1 MQESEF
7 QDVVDDIYFQLE
19 EIIDDSG
26 ADIDYET
33 NGGVM
38 TLTCENDGSK
48 IILSRQVAT
57 SEIWVAAKSGGFHF
71 QFKDNEA
78 NQSGDGSGWV
88 CATGE
93 QLAEL
98 LVRVIQ
104 EQSQEIL
111 EISF

>member
-7 QDVVDDIYFQLE
+7 QDIVDDIYLKLE

-38 TLTCENDGSK
+38 ALTCENDGSK
-48 IILSRQVAT
+48 IILSRQVAI
-57 SEIWVAAKSGGFHF
+57 SEIWVAARSGGFHF
-71 QFKDNEA
+71 QLKE
-78 NQSGDGSGWV
+78 SGWV

-93 QLAEL
+93 HLAEL

-104 EQSQEIL
+104 EQAQETL
-111 EISF
+111 DISF

>member
-1 MQESEF
+1 MQESDF
-7 QDVVDDIYFQLE
+7 HDLVDDIYYQLE

-48 IILSRQVAT
+48 IILSRQAAT
-57 SEIWVAAKSGGFHF
+57 SEIWVAARSGGFHF
-71 QFKDNEA
+71 QQKDN
-78 NQSGDGSGWV
+78 QQWV

-93 QLAEL
+93 HLAEL

-104 EQSQEIL
+104 EQAQETL
-111 EISF
+111 AISF

>member
-7 QDVVDDIYFQLE
+7 QDIVDDIYFQLE

-57 SEIWVAAKSGGFHF
+57 SEIWVAARSGGFHF
-71 QFKDNEA
+71 RFQQQE
-78 NQSGDGSGWV
+78 WI

-93 QLAEL
+93 HLAEL
-98 LVRVIQ
+98 LVRVIHEQAQ
-104 EQSQEIL
+104 ETL
-111 EISF
+111 NISL